1 MATAPETATTSA
13 TRTTSATASTSA
25 TAAASATDTASATV
39 AYDTADAGA
48 YEVLRDRLAA
58 QTADLARR
66 AELLNVRRVE
76 EFGSA
81 RLALA
86 STERLRT
93 EHPGVPC
100 DLAAVGDSL
109 LLGST
114 GRPGDR
120 RTRPAAVADVFTLYD
135 RDLNPLPESA
145 VPGLLDDADFVREFA
160 DLHRYYR
167 QARLLRLRPV
177 DGRLLAVFRT
187 GEKADDIRVLRWELT
202 EDGRAA
208 FLDARGE
215 RDDVFPPSHDF
226 EWRAATREDHVLGRH
241 PHVSVRGEF
250 HVSAVG
256 GALTVKLD
264 DDTETA
270 EGVYSEPVDEPLQ
283 SLADAD
289 IAHARVGALILLRVR
304 PYKEDTDRHL
314 VFNTLT
320 KSVVRLDGI
329 GLACRRLPDDQ
340 GIVFP
345 GGYCLATGAHKTYEL
360 DAAGLEFER
369 EVRSPNGEDVLY
381 AFHARGES
389 RGLLLSYNTIRKE
402 VANPLP
408 CRGWALAEDGTFTVL
423 RADGDEPAQVHPV
436 QLWHSPYVSDTHA
449 AAAPTGSG
457 PLARVG
463 NADLVRGI
471 SACLS
476 VAGAVGE
483 GITTAEG
490 YRALAASCVR
500 AADAHHWLGEEDLG
514 DLAGALAAVRE
525 TAEQVLAEFETV
537 RDLTR
542 RAAEAR
548 DAAAER
554 IASVVRRL
562 RGEAP
567 KEAAAWVRGLT
578 ELRHAH
584 GHLLTVREMRYADAP
599 GIDAL
604 AEEAEASLADL
615 GQRAVAFLA
624 REDAFDAQRA
634 DVEALVADAEAIATV
649 AAAGPV
655 AARLDELAD
664 GLRTVTDVVAEL
676 DMGDA
681 TVRTALL
688 ERVAA
693 VLGGVN
699 RARATLDA
707 RRRALLDREGRAE
720 FTAETALLGQAV
732 TAALAAAD
740 TPERC
745 DDQLAR
751 LLARLEDLESRFAEF
766 DGFLGE
772 LAGKR
777 SEIYEALAARKQSL
791 SDTRA
796 RRAEQLA
803 ASAAR
808 IMETVVRRSAML
820 ADADAVSTYFASD
833 PMPAKVRRTAED
845 LRALGDSVRAEELDG
860 RLKSARQEA
869 ARALRDRTDLYADD
883 GRTLRLGAHR
893 FAVNTQPLDLTL
905 VPDGDGLAF
914 ALTGTDYRSPVTDP
928 DFAATRTHW
937 GRTLPSESTGVY
949 RAEHLA
955 ARLLREHGA
964 SALAD
969 ADDLPAF
976 VREAAQEAY
985 DEGYERGVHD
995 HDATVVLTALLPLY
1009 DRAGTLV
1016 HEPAARAAAQLFWAH
1031 GTTPETRESWTRRAR
1046 SLARARDTFGLSTA
1060 IGDLEEELAGAVGT
1074 WLGSGSGPEETA
1086 AGAAGR
1092 PGAGRGIAGT
1102 AGGASADPAAAA
1114 EGVAASP
1121 TGASGEA
1128 AGAAG
1133 SATGAA
1139 GAGSPV
1145 GTADSA
1151 RGAAGPAAAGGA
1163 RRAAGVLPVAGGRAR
1178 TAEGFAGAA
1187 GTVGPPSG
1195 ALGRP
1200 EEPSGSG
1207 GQLARAA
1214 AAYLFHELTAGPG
1227 GFVLGA
1233 GTRTLLEKFRRTVG
1247 SPAYD
1252 EDLAAVDDLAA
1263 RGQLAEAWIS
1273 SYAAATGADL
1283 TAGDLAEAVAAE
1295 LCPDLPRYEGDAP
1308 PTATAEGLLGSHP
1321 RVTGGRLAL
1330 RLDEF
1335 LARTARF
1342 AAHDVPAFRAYQRR
1356 RTALVGAERDRLR
1369 LDDHRPRVM
1378 SAFVR
1383 NRLVDEVY
1391 LPLVGDSLAKQLGA
1405 TGDGK
1410 RTDTGGLLLLL
1421 SPPGYGK
1428 TTLVEYVAERLGLM
1442 LVKVGGP
1449 ALGHDVTSLDPADA
1463 PNATARQEVEKINFA
1478 LAAGNNTLL
1487 YLDDIQH
1494 TSPELLQKFIPLC
1507 DATRRVEGVWDGRP
1521 RTYDLRGKRF
1531 AVCMAGNPYTESGA
1545 RFQVPDMLANRA
1557 DVWNLGDVLTGK
1569 EDAFALSFLENALT
1583 ANPVLAPLAGRDR
1596 TDLELLVR
1604 LATGDPTARADRLA
1618 HAYPPAELERIL
1630 SVLRHLVAARETVL
1644 AVNAA
1649 YIASAAR
1656 SDDTRTEPAF
1666 RLQGSY
1672 RNMNKIAQRIRPV
1685 MNDAERAA
1693 VLDDHYTAEAQTL
1706 THGAEANLLKLAEL
1720 RGTLTPEQAARWA
1733 EVRTAHV
1740 RARTLGG
1747 PGDDPLTRAVAALG
1761 LLADRVAA
1769 VESAITR
1776 AADPRRLL
1784 ANPHA
1789 GHAGGGTER

>member
-1 MATAPETATTSA
+1 MATAPETAA
-13 TRTTSATASTSA
+13 TGTHDTAGTA
-25 TAAASATDTASATV
+25 PAAADGT
-39 AYDTADAGA
+39 YDGADAGA

-58 QTADLARR
+58 QTAELTRR
-66 AELLNVRRVE
+66 AGLLNTRRVE

-81 RLALA
+81 RLELA

-93 EHPGVPC
+93 PHPVVPC
-100 DLAAVGDSL
+100 DIAAVGDAL

-114 GRPGDR
+114 GRPGDGT
-120 RTRPAAVADVFTLYD
+120 RTAAVADVFTLYD

-145 VPGLLDDADFVREFA
+145 VPGLLDDPAFVREFA

-167 QARLLRLRPV
+167 AARLLRLRPV

-187 GEKADDIRVLRWELT
+187 GEKADDIRVLRWTLT

-226 EWRAATREDHVLGRH
+226 EWTAATREDHVLGRH

-256 GALTVKLD
+256 GSLTVKLD

-270 EGVYSEPVDEPLQ
+270 EGIHSEPVDEPLQ

-314 VFNTLT
+314 VFNTRT
-320 KSVVRLDGI
+320 RSVVRLDGI

-345 GGYCLATGAHKTYEL
+345 GGYCLATGVHKAYEL
-360 DAAGLEFER
+360 DASGLEFER

-408 CRGWALAEDGTFTVL
+408 CRGWALSGDGTFAVL

-471 SACLS
+471 SACLT

-490 YRALAASCVR
+490 YRALAADCVR
-500 AADAHHWLGEEDLG
+500 AADGHHWLGEEDLG
-514 DLAGALAAVRE
+514 DLAGALGAVRE

-548 DAAAER
+548 DEAAER
-554 IASVVRRL
+554 ITAVVRRL

-584 GHLLTVREMRYADAP
+584 GHLLNVKELRYADVP

-604 AEEAEASLADL
+604 AAEAEASLAEL

-634 DVEALVADAEAIATV
+634 DVETLVADAQAVATV
-649 AAAGPV
+649 AEAGPV

-707 RRRALLDREGRAE
+707 RRRTLLDHEGRAE

-766 DGFLGE
+766 DGFLTE
-772 LAGKR
+772 LADKR
-777 SEIYEALAARKQSL
+777 TEIYDALAARKQSL

-808 IMETVVRRSAML
+808 VLETITRRCATL

-833 PMPAKVRRTAED
+833 PMPAKVRRTADE

-914 ALTGTDYRSPVTDP
+914 ALTGTDYRAPVTDP
-928 DFAATRTHW
+928 GFAATSAHW
-937 GRTLPSESTGVY
+937 DRTLPSESPGVY

-955 ARLLREHGA
+955 ARLLHRHGA
-964 SALAD
+964 HALAT
-969 ADDLPAF
+969 ADDLPAL
-976 VREAAQEAY
+976 VREAAREAY

-1009 DRAGTLV
+1009 EKAGTLV
-1016 HEPAARAAAQLFWAH
+1016 HEPAARAAAQLFWTH
-1031 GTTPETRESWTRRAR
+1031 GTTPRARETWTRRAR
-1046 SLARARDTFGLSTA
+1046 SLARARDTFGLSGA
-1060 IGDLEEELAGAVGT
+1060 IGDLEEELAEAVA
-1074 WLGSGSGPEETA
+1074 LRPGSAPA
-1086 AGAAGR
+1086 AGAANAVAGTPGSAAWVAEAAAGARRAAVGR
-1092 PGAGRGIAGT
+1092 PGSTG
-1102 AGGASADPAAAA
+1102 SAA
-1114 EGVAASP
+1114 EAEV
-1121 TGASGEA
+1121 EA
-1128 AGAAG
+1128 M
-1133 SATGAA
+1133 ATGAA
-1139 GAGSPV
+1139 GPVTGTTGSP
-1145 GTADSA
+1145 
-1151 RGAAGPAAAGGA
+1151 
-1163 RRAAGVLPVAGGRAR
+1163 
-1178 TAEGFAGAA
+1178 AEPYA
-1187 GTVGPPSG
+1187 SG
-1195 ALGRP
+1195 ADT
-1200 EEPSGSG
+1200 
-1207 GQLARAA
+1207 ARAA
-1214 AAYLFHELTAGPG
+1214 ASYLFDELTTGPD
-1227 GFVLGA
+1227 GFVLGE

-1247 SPAYD
+1247 TPAYD
-1252 EDLAAVDDLAA
+1252 EDLAALDDLAA
-1263 RGQLAEAWIS
+1263 RRQLVQAWIT
-1273 SYAAATGADL
+1273 SYAAATGTDL
-1283 TAGDLAEAVAAE
+1283 TPGDLAEAVAAE
-1295 LCPDLPRYEGDAP
+1295 LCPDLPRYDGDAP
-1308 PTATAEGLLGSHP
+1308 PTATAEGLLGTHP
-1321 RVTGGRLAL
+1321 RIQGGRLAL

-1342 AAHDVPAFRAYQRR
+1342 AAQDVPAFRAYQRR
-1356 RTALVGAERDRLR
+1356 RTALVGAERARLR

-1391 LPLVGDSLAKQLGA
+1391 LPLVGDSLAKQLGT
-1405 TGDGK
+1405 TGGTK

-1428 TTLVEYVAERLGLM
+1428 TTLVEYVADRLGLM
-1442 LVKVGGP
+1442 LVKISGP
-1449 ALGHDVTSLDPADA
+1449 ALGHAVTSLDPADA
-1463 PNATARQEVEKINFA
+1463 PNATARQEIEKINFA
-1478 LAAGNNTLL
+1478 LAAANNTLL

-1507 DATRRVEGVWDGRP
+1507 DATRRVDGVWDGRP

-1569 EDAFALSFLENALT
+1569 EEAFALSFLENALT
-1583 ANPVLAPLAGRDR
+1583 ANPVLAPLAGRER
-1596 TDLELLVR
+1596 ADLELLVR
-1604 LATGDPTARADRLA
+1604 LAAGDPTARADRLA
-1618 HAYPPAELERIL
+1618 HAYPPAELERVL
-1630 SVLRHLVAARETVL
+1630 AVLRHLVAARETVL

-1656 SDDTRTEPAF
+1656 TDDTRTEPAF

-1720 RGTLTPEQAARWA
+1720 RGTLTPEEADRWA

-1740 RARTLGG
+1740 RTRTLGG
-1747 PGDDPLTRAVAALG
+1747 PDDDPLTRAVAALG

-1776 AADPRRLL
+1776 ATDPRHLL
-1784 ANPHA
+1784 AGPHA
-1789 GHAGGGTER
+1789 RHAAGGTEH

>member
-1 MATAPETATTSA
+1 MATAPETATTDTTATTATTGGSA
-13 TRTTSATASTSA
+13 TTATTGGPATTATTGGSATTAA
-25 TAAASATDTASATV
+25 TATTRV
-39 AYDTADAGA
+39 DAGA

-58 QTADLARR
+58 QSADLAHR
-66 AELLNVRRVE
+66 AGLLNARRIE

-81 RLALA
+81 RLELA

-93 EHPGVPC
+93 QHPVVPR
-100 DLAAVGDSL
+100 DIAVVGDAL

-114 GRPGDR
+114 GRPGHRDR
-120 RTRPAAVADVFTLYD
+120 TTTVADVFTLYD

-145 VPGLLDDADFVREFA
+145 VPGLLDDPAFVREFA

-215 RDDVFPPSHDF
+215 RDDVFPAPYDF
-226 EWRAATREDHVLGRH
+226 EWTAATREDHVLGRH
-241 PHVSVRGEF
+241 PHVSVRGAF

-256 GALTVKLD
+256 GTLTVKLE

-270 EGVYSEPVDEPLQ
+270 EGIHSEPVDEPLQ

-381 AFHARGES
+381 AFHARGAS
-389 RGLLLSYNTIRKE
+389 RRLLLSYNTIRKE

-449 AAAPTGSG
+449 AAAPAGSG

-500 AADAHHWLGEEDLG
+500 AADGHHWLDEEELG

-542 RAAEAR
+542 RAADAR
-548 DAAAER
+548 DEAAER
-554 IASVVRRL
+554 IAAVVRRL

-584 GHLLTVREMRYADAP
+584 GHLLNVKELRYADVP

-604 AEEAEASLADL
+604 AGEAEASLAEL
-615 GQRAVAFLA
+615 GRRAVAFLA

-649 AAAGPV
+649 AEAGPV

-688 ERVAA
+688 ERVAG

-707 RRRALLDREGRAE
+707 RRRTLADHEGRAE

-740 TPERC
+740 TPEHC

-766 DGFLGE
+766 DGFLTE
-772 LAGKR
+772 LADKR
-777 SEIYEALAARKQSL
+777 TEIYDALAARKQSL

-796 RRAEQLA
+796 RRAGQLA

-808 IMETVVRRSAML
+808 ILETITRRCATL

-833 PMPAKVRRTAED
+833 PMPAKVRRTADE

-928 DFAATRTHW
+928 DFAATRAHW
-937 GRTLPSESTGVY
+937 DRTLPSESPGVY

-955 ARLLREHGA
+955 ARLLRQHGA
-964 SALAD
+964 HTLAE
-969 ADDLPAF
+969 ADDLPAL
-976 VREAAQEAY
+976 VREAAREAY

-1009 DRAGTLV
+1009 ERAGTLV

-1031 GTTPETRESWTRRAR
+1031 GTTPEARQTWTRRAR
-1046 SLARARDTFGLSTA
+1046 SLARARDTFGLSGA
-1060 IGDLEEELAGAVGT
+1060 IGDLEEELAGAIDACTRTRSGPAGGALAGDGRAGGPQAGTDAGRLPVGVA
-1074 WLGSGSGPEETA
+1074 GSGAGGPVGRVAGAARGAGGAARPAEGSAGT
-1086 AGAAGR
+1086 AGAAGHS
-1092 PGAGRGIAGT
+1092 
-1102 AGGASADPAAAA
+1102 GGMP
-1114 EGVAASP
+1114 
-1121 TGASGEA
+1121 
-1128 AGAAG
+1128 
-1133 SATGAA
+1133 
-1139 GAGSPV
+1139 
-1145 GTADSA
+1145 
-1151 RGAAGPAAAGGA
+1151 
-1163 RRAAGVLPVAGGRAR
+1163 
-1178 TAEGFAGAA
+1178 
-1187 GTVGPPSG
+1187 
-1195 ALGRP
+1195 GRP
-1200 EEPSGSG
+1200 ADPSGSG
-1207 GQLARAA
+1207 AEPARAA
-1214 AAYLFHELTAGPG
+1214 AAYLFHELTTAPD

-1233 GTRTLLEKFRRTVG
+1233 GTRTLLDKFRRTVG
-1247 SPAYD
+1247 TPAYD
-1252 EDLAAVDDLAA
+1252 EDLAALGDPAA
-1263 RGQLAEAWIS
+1263 RGQLAEAWIT
-1273 SYAAATGADL
+1273 SYAAATGTDL
-1283 TAGDLAEAVAAE
+1283 TPGDLAEAVAAE
-1295 LCPDLPRYEGDAP
+1295 LCPDLPRYDGDTP
-1308 PTATAEGLLGSHP
+1308 PTATAEGLLGTHP
-1321 RVTGGRLAL
+1321 RVTGGRLPL

-1342 AAHDVPAFRAYQRR
+1342 AAEDVPAFRAYQRR
-1356 RTALVGAERDRLR
+1356 RTALVGAERERLR

-1391 LPLVGDSLAKQLGA
+1391 LPLVGDSLAKQLGT

-1442 LVKVGGP
+1442 LVKVSGP
-1449 ALGHDVTSLDPADA
+1449 ALGHSVTSLDPADA
-1463 PNATARQEVEKINFA
+1463 PDATARQEIEKINFA
-1478 LAAGNNTLL
+1478 LASANNTLL

-1494 TSPELLQKFIPLC
+1494 TSPELLQRFIPLC
-1507 DATRRVEGVWDGRP
+1507 DATRRVDGVRDGRP

-1569 EDAFALSFLENALT
+1569 EEAFALSFLENALT

-1596 TDLELLVR
+1596 ADLELLVR
-1604 LATGDPTARADRLA
+1604 LAAGDPTARADRLA
-1618 HAYPPAELERIL
+1618 HAYPPAELERVL

-1649 YIASAAR
+1649 YIASAAQ
-1656 SDDTRTEPAF
+1656 SDDARTEPAF

-1720 RGTLTPEQAARWA
+1720 RGTLTPQEAARWA

-1747 PGDDPLTRAVAALG
+1747 PDDDPLVRAVAALG

-1776 AADPRRLL
+1776 AADPRHLL

-1789 GHAGGGTER
+1789 RHAADGTER

>member
-1 MATAPETATTSA
+1 MATAPEKAATGTH
-13 TRTTSATASTSA
+13 
-25 TAAASATDTASATV
+25 DTG
-39 AYDTADAGA
+39 DTADAGA

-66 AELLNVRRVE
+66 AGLLNARRVE

-81 RLALA
+81 RLELA

-100 DLAAVGDSL
+100 DLAAVGDAL

-114 GRPGDR
+114 GRPGH
-120 RTRPAAVADVFTLYD
+120 RTGTAAVADVFTLYD

-145 VPGLLDDADFVREFA
+145 VPGLLDDPAFVREFA

-177 DGRLLAVFRT
+177 GGRLLAVFRT
-187 GEKADDIRVLRWELT
+187 GEKAADIRVLRWELT

-226 EWRAATREDHVLGRH
+226 EWTAATREDHVLGRH

-256 GALTVKLD
+256 GALTVKLE

-270 EGVYSEPVDEPLQ
+270 QGVYSEPVDEPLQ

-329 GLACRRLPDDQ
+329 GAACRRLPDDQ

-345 GGYCLATGAHKTYEL
+345 GGYCLATGVHKTYEL

-449 AAAPTGSG
+449 AAAPAGSG

-476 VAGAVGE
+476 VAGAVGD

-500 AADAHHWLGEEDLG
+500 AADGHHWLGEADLG
-514 DLAGALAAVRE
+514 DLAGALAVVRE

-548 DAAAER
+548 DEAAER

-584 GHLLTVREMRYADAP
+584 GHLLTVKEMRYADAP

-604 AEEAEASLADL
+604 AGEAEASLAEL
-615 GQRAVAFLA
+615 GRRAVAFLA

-649 AAAGPV
+649 AEAGPV

-676 DMGDA
+676 DVGDA

-766 DGFLGE
+766 DGFLAE
-772 LAGKR
+772 LADKR
-777 SEIYEALAARKQSL
+777 TEIYDALAARKQAL

-808 IMETVVRRSAML
+808 IMETITRRCATL

-833 PMPAKVRRTAED
+833 PMPAKVRRTAEE

-869 ARALRDRTDLYADD
+869 SRALRDRTDLYADD

-928 DFAATRTHW
+928 DFAATRAHW
-937 GRTLPSESTGVY
+937 DRTLPSESPGVY

-955 ARLLREHGA
+955 ARLLRQHGA
-964 SALAD
+964 SALAA
-969 ADDLPAF
+969 ADDLPAL

-995 HDATVVLTALLPLY
+995 HDATLVLTALLPLY
-1009 DRAGTLV
+1009 EKAGTLV

-1031 GTTPETRESWTRRAR
+1031 GTTPRAREAWTRRAR
-1046 SLARARDTFGLSTA
+1046 SLARARDTFGLWAA
-1060 IGDLEEELAGAVGT
+1060 IAALEEELAAAVGT
-1074 WLGSGSGPEETA
+1074 WPGPGEMVA
-1086 AGAAGR
+1086 GAGPVPGGAAG
-1092 PGAGRGIAGT
+1092 GAPAEDGRTGVPPAAT
-1102 AGGASADPAAAA
+1102 GGAAGSLP
-1114 EGVAASP
+1114 
-1121 TGASGEA
+1121 GASGPPSGA
-1128 AGAAG
+1128 GAPSGAAG
-1133 SATGAA
+1133 SAAGTAGSGAGAPGSGVGAPGSGVGAAVSGAA
-1139 GAGSPV
+1139 GDAG
-1145 GTADSA
+1145 
-1151 RGAAGPAAAGGA
+1151 
-1163 RRAAGVLPVAGGRAR
+1163 RAAGVPRAAGGTAR
-1178 TAEGFAGAA
+1178 SAEGFAGAA
-1187 GTVGPPSG
+1187 GAVGSATGTSGPPAGAPGSG
-1195 ALGRP
+1195 A
-1200 EEPSGSG
+1200 EH
-1207 GQLARAA
+1207 ARAA
-1214 AAYLFHELTAGPG
+1214 AAYLFHELTTEPE

-1247 SPAYD
+1247 TPAYD
-1252 EDLAAVDDLAA
+1252 EDLAALDDLTA

-1273 SYAAATGADL
+1273 SYAAAGGTGL
-1283 TAGDLAEAVAAE
+1283 TPGDLAEAVAAE
-1295 LCPDLPRYEGDAP
+1295 LCPDLPRYDGDVP
-1308 PTATAEGLLGSHP
+1308 PTATAEGLLGTHP
-1321 RVTGGRLAL
+1321 RITGGRLPL

-1342 AAHDVPAFRAYQRR
+1342 AAHDVPEFRAYQRR
-1356 RTALVGAERDRLR
+1356 RTALVGAERARLR

-1449 ALGHDVTSLDPADA
+1449 ALGHGVTSLDPADA

-1478 LAAGNNTLL
+1478 LASANNTLL

-1507 DATRRVEGVWDGRP
+1507 DATRRVDGVWNGAP

-1569 EDAFALSFLENALT
+1569 EEAFALSFLENALT

-1596 TDLELLVR
+1596 ADLELLVR
-1604 LATGDPTARADRLA
+1604 LATGDPTARADRLD

-1656 SDDTRTEPAF
+1656 SDETRTEPAF

-1672 RNMNKIAQRIRPV
+1672 RNMNKIAQRVRPV

-1720 RGTLTPEQAARWA
+1720 RGTLTPEQADRWA

-1747 PGDDPLTRAVAALG
+1747 PDDDPLTRAVAALG

-1776 AADPRRLL
+1776 AADPRHLL

-1789 GHAGGGTER
+1789 RHAAGGTER

>member
-13 TRTTSATASTSA
+13 TRTTSATAAASA
-25 TAAASATDTASATV
+25 TASTSATDTASATV

-145 VPGLLDDADFVREFA
+145 VPGLLDDPDFVREFA

-777 SEIYEALAARKQSL
+777 TEIYEALAVRKQSL

-808 IMETVVRRSAML
+808 IMETVVRRSATL

-833 PMPAKVRRTAED
+833 PMPAKVRRTAEE

-937 GRTLPSESTGVY
+937 GRTLPSESPGVY

-969 ADDLPAF
+969 ADDLPAL

-995 HDATVVLTALLPLY
+995 HDATAVLTALLPLY

-1074 WLGSGSGPEETA
+1074 WLGSGSG
-1086 AGAAGR
+1086 
-1092 PGAGRGIAGT
+1092 
-1102 AGGASADPAAAA
+1102 
-1114 EGVAASP
+1114 
-1121 TGASGEA
+1121 
-1128 AGAAG
+1128 
-1133 SATGAA
+1133 
-1139 GAGSPV
+1139 
-1145 GTADSA
+1145 
-1151 RGAAGPAAAGGA
+1151 
-1163 RRAAGVLPVAGGRAR
+1163 
-1178 TAEGFAGAA
+1178 
-1187 GTVGPPSG
+1187 
-1195 ALGRP
+1195 
-1200 EEPSGSG
+1200 
-1207 GQLARAA
+1207 
-1214 AAYLFHELTAGPG
+1214 
-1227 GFVLGA
+1227 
-1233 GTRTLLEKFRRTVG
+1233 
-1247 SPAYD
+1247 
-1252 EDLAAVDDLAA
+1252 
-1263 RGQLAEAWIS
+1263 
-1273 SYAAATGADL
+1273 
-1283 TAGDLAEAVAAE
+1283 
-1295 LCPDLPRYEGDAP
+1295 
-1308 PTATAEGLLGSHP
+1308 
-1321 RVTGGRLAL
+1321 
-1330 RLDEF
+1330 
-1335 LARTARF
+1335 
-1342 AAHDVPAFRAYQRR
+1342 
-1356 RTALVGAERDRLR
+1356 
-1369 LDDHRPRVM
+1369 
-1378 SAFVR
+1378 
-1383 NRLVDEVY
+1383 
-1391 LPLVGDSLAKQLGA
+1391 
-1405 TGDGK
+1405 
-1410 RTDTGGLLLLL
+1410 
-1421 SPPGYGK
+1421 
-1428 TTLVEYVAERLGLM
+1428 
-1442 LVKVGGP
+1442 
-1449 ALGHDVTSLDPADA
+1449 
-1463 PNATARQEVEKINFA
+1463 
-1478 LAAGNNTLL
+1478 
-1487 YLDDIQH
+1487 
-1494 TSPELLQKFIPLC
+1494 
-1507 DATRRVEGVWDGRP
+1507 
-1521 RTYDLRGKRF
+1521 
-1531 AVCMAGNPYTESGA
+1531 
-1545 RFQVPDMLANRA
+1545 
-1557 DVWNLGDVLTGK
+1557 
-1569 EDAFALSFLENALT
+1569 
-1583 ANPVLAPLAGRDR
+1583 
-1596 TDLELLVR
+1596 
-1604 LATGDPTARADRLA
+1604 
-1618 HAYPPAELERIL
+1618 
-1630 SVLRHLVAARETVL
+1630 
-1644 AVNAA
+1644 
-1649 YIASAAR
+1649 
-1656 SDDTRTEPAF
+1656 
-1666 RLQGSY
+1666 
-1672 RNMNKIAQRIRPV
+1672 
-1685 MNDAERAA
+1685 
-1693 VLDDHYTAEAQTL
+1693 
-1706 THGAEANLLKLAEL
+1706 
-1720 RGTLTPEQAARWA
+1720 
-1733 EVRTAHV
+1733 
-1740 RARTLGG
+1740 
-1747 PGDDPLTRAVAALG
+1747 
-1761 LLADRVAA
+1761 
-1769 VESAITR
+1769 
-1776 AADPRRLL
+1776 
-1784 ANPHA
+1784 
-1789 GHAGGGTER
+1789 